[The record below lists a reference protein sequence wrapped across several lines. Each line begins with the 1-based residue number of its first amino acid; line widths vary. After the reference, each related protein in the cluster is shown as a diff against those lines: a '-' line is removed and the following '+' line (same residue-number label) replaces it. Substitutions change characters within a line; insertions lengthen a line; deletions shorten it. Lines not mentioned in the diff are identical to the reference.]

1 MKKKIFRR
9 ISTFILL
16 VILLMSVFSLDGC
29 IVDKTTVQKTPI
41 EEEST
46 GKMDELSGT
55 YKLTSYMTQTNLVDD
70 YDIEMFLVI
79 AGSRGY
85 YAYKDNSTDA
95 YAADAYVKFAQ
106 TAEDKL
112 TYSNV
117 QVNFADGY
125 YVFDIS
131 IKKYESE
138 TVTELSL
145 DDAGVVFTRVSSDK
159 DLSYVDSYYKD
170 KGYIKE
176 SLTPMMHG
184 LKKYDG
190 TYIFEKFEINSGF
203 VEVGERPIYQI
214 FDFDFANGKV
224 TYYTRERDNAVG
236 SKTVRDVTVTKENGF
251 FVLQIDGLLF
261 YDARFVD
268 YSSTGE
274 HYLEYK
280 ESLWGAGTF
289 KFKFL
294 GDLNAAELQQIID
307 EAVEEYYN

>member
-1 MKKKIFRR
+1 MKMKIFRR
-9 ISTFILL
+9 VSIFVVLAILL
-16 VILLMSVFSLDGC
+16 SSVLVLGGC
-29 IVDKTTVQKTPI
+29 V
-41 EEEST
+41 EEVPFEEKST

-70 YDIEMFLVI
+70 YGIEMFLVI

-125 YVFDIS
+125 KVFDIS

-145 DDAGVVFTRVSSDK
+145 NDAGVVFTKVSSDK

-170 KGYIKE
+170 KGYISE

-236 SKTVRDVTVTKENGF
+236 SKTVRDVTVTKKNGF

-294 GDLNAAELQQIID
+294 GDLNAAQIQQIID
-307 EAVEEYYN
+307 EAVEDYYN

>member
-1 MKKKIFRR
+1 MKMKIFRR
-9 ISTFILL
+9 VAIFVVLAILFSSVL
-16 VILLMSVFSLDGC
+16 VLGGC
-29 IVDKTTVQKTPI
+29 V
-41 EEEST
+41 EEVPLEEKST

-55 YKLTSYMTQTNLVDD
+55 YKLTSYMTQTNLVND
-70 YDIEMFLVI
+70 YGIEMFLVI
-79 AGSRGY
+79 SGSRGY

-125 YVFDIS
+125 KVFDIS
-131 IKKYESE
+131 IKKHESE

-145 DDAGVVFTRVSSDK
+145 NDAGVVFTKVSSNK

-170 KGYIKE
+170 KGYITE

-224 TYYTRERDNAVG
+224 TYYTRKRDNAVG

-280 ESLWGAGTF
+280 ENLWGAGTL

-294 GDLNAAELQQIID
+294 GDLNAAQIQQIID
-307 EAVEEYYN
+307 EAVEDYHN